1 MIETERS
8 SVRSRAERTDDCSGA
23 FYNVMRFLNSN
34 QPPLVRRIEVRVLP
48 HAALHLFALFF
59 EVEHCFTVAV
69 ALALDFFLGAV
80 ENSLLFRMLAV
91 GVVFVARGDF
101 LRFLRTVR
109 FFEDFVFKRQIL
121 TVAAGVALSSAA
133 SDELAV
139 DAR

>member
-1 MIETERS
+1 
-8 SVRSRAERTDDCSGA
+8 
-23 FYNVMRFLNSN
+23 
-34 QPPLVRRIEVRVLP
+34 
-48 HAALHLFALFF
+48 LFF

-91 GVVFVARGDF
+91 GVVFVARGDL

-109 FFEDFVFKRQIL
+109 FFENFVFEGQIL
-121 TVAAGVALSSAA
+121 PVAAGVALSTAA
-133 SDELAV
+133 SDELTV